1 MGTIIAVEGTDGSGK
16 ETQSRRLE
24 KALLER
30 GLPVRRLSFPRYED
44 EASVFIRRYLG
55 GEYGDRPDDVAPAAA
70 SLFYALDRYDAFM
83 REFGE
88 FYNDGGIQIGRA
100 HV

>member
-44 EASVFIRRYLG
+44 EASVFLRRYLG

-70 SLFYALDRYDAFM
+70 
-83 REFGE
+83 
-88 FYNDGGIQIGRA
+88 
-100 HV
+100 